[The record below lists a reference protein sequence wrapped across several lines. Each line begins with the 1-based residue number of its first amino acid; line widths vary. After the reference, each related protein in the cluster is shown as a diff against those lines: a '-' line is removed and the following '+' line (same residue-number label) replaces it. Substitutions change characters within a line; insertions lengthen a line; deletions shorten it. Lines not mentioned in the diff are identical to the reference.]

1 MMEQLIDRLYGE
13 GASLVVLHEGQ
24 VGEYHQEGMREL
36 KRLAEESPETLLH
49 AKIAMRQIDR
59 YEAQICIDNDV
70 SEVFA
75 DNISTAAHQMLL
87 QAGITTTSG
96 KEVDKVNAVY
106 NGYFI

>member
-49 AKIAMRQIDR
+49 AKIAIRSIHCA
-59 YEAQICIDNDV
+59 EAQICIDSGV

-75 DNISTAAHQMLL
+75 DNISPDARQMLR

-96 KEVDKVNAVY
+96 KETNKIDAVY